1 MPPSRED
8 ALREVAT
15 ATARVA
21 REQKALREEQRT
33 EMRALRRAV
42 RAGFKALGAQIEGLD
57 DEEERGALASVGGAA
72 SAPTGPQ
79 PLAPTGPHPL
89 VEAPAPAPTETT
101 SMEVRVDAH
110 GFHASAA
117 ASPSWLRRYWK
128 WIAFVILFV
137 WGGFAAVEKGLAV
150 YHRLRPP
157 PGEPRS
163 GEAHP

>member
-1 MPPSRED
+1 MPPSRGD
-8 ALREVAT
+8 ALREVVVAT
-15 ATARVA
+15 TRVA
-21 REQKALREEQRT
+21 REVKVHREEQRT
-33 EMRALRRAV
+33 ELRALQRAV

-57 DEEERGALASVGGAA
+57 DETEGTLASVGGTV

-79 PLAPTGPHPL
+79 PLVPTGPHPL

-101 SMEVRVDAH
+101 SVEVRVDAH
-110 GFHASAA
+110 GFRASAA

-128 WIAFVILFV
+128 WIAFVVLFV

-157 PGEPRS
+157 GEMRP
-163 GEAHP
+163 